1 MATRLQEDA
10 FCKNVALV
18 ETFRSSLPTVRI
30 ETIFP
35 LGKME
40 VSNDESQRHR
50 RKTTQSRANSVVHY
64 YVMEFPSQ
72 RMVGLNNCDQNSFR
86 HQSLRLVTSV
96 PVRLGPCHITTKSY
110 SFNVSQKRPRGT

>member
-1 MATRLQEDA
+1 MATRLQVDA

-35 LGKME
+35 LEKME
-40 VSNDESQRHR
+40 VSSDESQRHR
-50 RKTTQSRANSVVHY
+50 RKTTQSRANSGAHY

-72 RMVGLNNCDQNSFR
+72 RMVGLNNFDQNGFR
-86 HQSLRLVTSV
+86 
-96 PVRLGPCHITTKSY
+96 
-110 SFNVSQKRPRGT
+110 